1 MRECSESA
9 RYQAPGAFHLTL
21 CFLLL
26 SVSGVLAATPH
37 RVLLVHSFGRDYTPY
52 NTFTETFRN
61 ELAKE
66 MGDGLVFFDVNLES
80 ARVTGGNSEVLFSSY
95 LRELFDDSPPD
106 LVIPIGGPAARFA
119 QSQRPRLF
127 PAAPMLIAATDER
140 HVQESLFGT
149 NDAAL
154 CCRIEAATVIE
165 GLLHVLPNTTNVA
178 VVIGDSKLEKFWV
191 KEFQHDV
198 ERFTN
203 HIAFTYYN
211 DLSFPQ
217 MKQAV
222 SKLPPR
228 SAIFFT
234 MLYVDA
240 RGAPFA
246 GLQSLATLHSAANAP
261 IFGVHDFQLGYGVVG
276 GPMLAITKMAV
287 RTADVAAR
295 ILRGEVAG
303 TIKAPSELAS
313 TPIYDWRELQR
324 WGISEAHLPR
334 GSIIQFRQPGF
345 WELYQGWVLTGL
357 GFFCAALVGLHFQHK
372 AQLKSAEERQTAFTR
387 QMIVSQE
394 EERKR
399 IAGELHDGLGQFL
412 VIISNKVALL
422 RSRIGPDSTEA
433 GKSLD
438 ELSATASQALGEVR
452 TISQAL
458 RPAAIEQVGITGAI
472 EWMVRQV
479 SEGSTAKFSIEI
491 DNIDNLLPEEL
502 EMNLYRV
509 VQEGL
514 NNVLKHSQA
523 TIVIV
528 ELKRL
533 PDRLAIS
540 MSDNGV
546 GFDTEARRG
555 GNHRAA
561 NGVSLGLISMAER
574 AKLLRGNLEITSTPR
589 RGTRLD
595 LTIPVETSRNGH
607 KPANC

>member
-1 MRECSESA
+1 
-9 RYQAPGAFHLTL
+9 
-21 CFLLL
+21 
-26 SVSGVLAATPH
+26 
-37 RVLLVHSFGRDYTPY
+37 LLVHSFGRDYAPY

-61 ELAKE
+61 ELAKD
-66 MGDGLVFFDVNLES
+66 MGDGLVFYDVNLES
-80 ARVTGGNSEVLFSSY
+80 ARVTGGNSEFLFSSY

-106 LVIPIGGPAARFA
+106 LIVPIGGPAARFA

-149 NDAAL
+149 NDAAV
-154 CCRIEAATVIE
+154 CCRIEASTVIA
-165 GLLHVLPNTTNVA
+165 GLLHVLPNTTNVV
-178 VVIGDSKLEKFWV
+178 VVIGDSKLEKFWL

-217 MKQAV
+217 MKEAV

-228 SAIFFT
+228 TAIFFT

-240 RGAPFA
+240 RGVPFA
-246 GLQSLATLHSAANAP
+246 GLESLATLHRAANAP
-261 IFGVHDFQLGYGVVG
+261 IFGIHDFQLGYGVVG
-276 GPMLAITKMAV
+276 GPMLPITKMAV

-303 TIKAPSELAS
+303 TIKAPPELAS
-313 TPIYDWRELQR
+313 TPVYDWRELRR
-324 WGISEAHLPR
+324 WGIRETHLPR
-334 GSIIQFRQPGF
+334 GSIVQYREPGF
-345 WELYQGWVLTGL
+345 WELYQGWVLTGF
-357 GFFCAALVGLHFQHK
+357 GVFCAALVGLRFQHK
-372 AQLKSAEERQTAFTR
+372 VQLKAAEERQTAFTR

-412 VIISNKVALL
+412 VIMKNKVALL

-433 GKSLD
+433 GQSLD

-458 RPAAIEQVGITGAI
+458 RPAAIEQVGITSAI
-472 EWMVRQV
+472 EWMVRQA
-479 SEGSTAKFSIEI
+479 SESSTAQFSIEI
-491 DNIDNLLPEEL
+491 DNIDDLLPGEL
-502 EMNLYRV
+502 EINLYRV
-509 VQEGL
+509 IQEGL
-514 NNVLKHSQA
+514 NNVLKHAQA
-523 TIVIV
+523 TNVIV
-528 ELKRL
+528 EVKRL
-533 PDRLAIS
+533 PDRLLMS

-546 GFDTEARRG
+546 GFDIEARRF
-555 GNHRAA
+555 GNDRPA

-574 AKLLRGNLEITSTPR
+574 AKLLRSNLEINSAQH

-595 LTIPVETSRNGH
+595 LTIPLEGFRNGP
-607 KPANC
+607 KPASC